1 MASGT
6 LGQFE
11 LTAGT
16 NTTVYT
22 VPSAKIATV
31 TVSFA
36 NKSVASKWIRLAVA
50 ASGTP
55 STSEYL
61 LYEVLLGPFGT
72 LEKSGIVASAAKNFV
87 AYSTGADVSVNIYG
101 FEE

>member
-6 LGQFE
+6 LGQSNP
-11 LTAGT
+11 ASVT

-22 VPSAKIATV
+22 VPSAKVATV

-36 NKSVASKWIRLAVA
+36 NQSITSAWVRLAVA
-50 ASGTP
+50 ATDTP
-55 STSEYL
+55 TAAEYI
-61 LYEVLLGPFGT
+61 LYDVLVGQFGT
-72 LEKSGIVASAAKNFV
+72 LEKSGIVMSALKNLV
-87 AYSTGADVSVNIYG
+87 VYTSSANISVNVYG